1 MLEPKIVNSMES
13 PAEMSHTLNQYD
25 EAANTCRDL
34 FAKKGADYGPAWRIL
49 RLSSMTDQIFIKVQ
63 RLRSIENAG
72 EQWVEDD
79 LLGEYIGIINYCAM
93 ALIQI
98 DLGVVEQPDITTQ
111 EALSLYDQMIQ
122 KARNL
127 MIRKN
132 HDYGEAWRD
141 MRMSSLTDLMLQKV
155 LRIKQ
160 IEDNQG
166 LTQVSEGIDANYLDM
181 INYAFFAMIKWNE
194 KENA

>member
-1 MLEPKIVNSMES
+1 MDS
-13 PAEMSHTLNQYD
+13 PEKMHHTLEEYN
-25 EAANTCRDL
+25 AALKTCRDL
-34 FAKKGADYGPAWRIL
+34 FEKKGQDYGAAWRIL
-49 RLSSMTDQIFIKVQ
+49 RLPSMTDQIFIKVQ

-79 LLGEYIGIINYCAM
+79 LMGEYIGIINYSAM
-93 ALIQI
+93 ALIQ
-98 DLGVVEQPDITTQ
+98 LERGVVDQPDTSAEQ
-111 EALSLYDQMIQ
+111 ALEWYDQMTE
-122 KARNL
+122 KARDL

-160 IEDNQG
+160 IEDNSG
-166 LTQVSEGIDANYLDM
+166 LTRVSEGIDANYLDL
-181 INYAFFAMIKWNE
+181 INYALFAMIKWNE
-194 KENA
+194 NERV